1 MVSKVFILNPELR
14 MEFYVSK
21 DVVKTATKALAE
33 KQYRNIGV
41 INTGALEGSEAAEEV
56 FDLTNNPNRQQE
68 REERYGRHASVS
80 VGDIVQVGDS
90 GFLCASVG
98 WIQVW

>member
-41 INTGALEGSEAAEEV
+41 IDTGSLKGAEAAEEV
-56 FDLTNNPNRQQE
+56 FDLTNNPYRQQE

-80 VGDIVQVGDS
+80 VGDIVQVGDT

-98 WIQVW
+98 WVQLW